1 MLAPAITREADSVGT
16 PTRVTFPYR
25 PPGRSAD
32 GKRCPVL
39 VVGAGPVGLTVALD
53 LARRGVDVTLI
64 DEKDTVSVGS
74 RAICWAKRTLEIW
87 DRLGVAAPMV
97 AKGVTWNRGRVFLRD
112 GPLYSFDLQ
121 SEGGEKFPAFINL
134 QQYYVEQLLAEAAMA
149 MPGLDVR
156 WKHGLAAIEPHADGV
171 RATIATP
178 DGEYVL
184 DCAWLVAADGVR
196 SAVRRAIG
204 LDFQGQVF
212 EDRFLIADVRMK
224 ASFPTERWFWFDP
237 PFHPGQ
243 STLLHRQ
250 ADDVWRIDFQL
261 GRDADPEREKEPS
274 RVLARVKAML
284 GPQAEVSLEWASVYT
299 FQCRRLA
306 RFREGRVIFAGD
318 SAHVVSPFGAR
329 GGNGGIQD
337 ADNLAWKLAAVLQG
351 AAPPSLLDSYDAERV
366 QAADENILNSTRS
379 TDFLTPKSAAS
390 RAFRDAALA
399 LAQDHPFARALVNSG
414 RLSLPATHDASPLNT
429 PDAAD
434 QNFAAAMR
442 PGSPAA
448 NAPLFDG
455 NRSLWLLDRLGKDG
469 FTVLRF
475 AATSDEHRADVA
487 PMEKLQGVSCVTV
500 GLNGATGMLRDAEG
514 LAARRYDAGPGTTYL
529 IRPDQHVAARWR
541 RPDLDAIR
549 AALARAQ
556 GRAA

>member
-1 MLAPAITREADSVGT
+1 MGASLPEF
-16 PTRVTFPYR
+16 FPYR
-25 PPGRSAD
+25 RPPELD
-32 GKRCPVL
+32 GKGHPHRQVII
-39 VVGAGPVGLTVALD
+39 VGAGPVGLAMALD
-53 LARRGVDVTLI
+53 WARRGREVLVLAAGDSLS
-64 DEKDTVSVGS
+64 EGS
-74 RAICWAKRTLEIW
+74 RAICFAKRTLEIC
-87 DRLGVAAPMV
+87 DRLGCGAPV
-97 AKGVTWNRGRVFLRD
+97 VDKGVSWNVGKVFRD
-112 GPLYSFDLQ
+112 ERMLYEFNLLP
-121 SEGGEKFPAFINL
+121 EPGHERPAFVNL
-134 QQYYVEQLLAEAAMA
+134 QQYYFEHFQLEALART
-149 MPGLDVR
+149 G
-156 WKHGLAAIEPHADGV
+156 ADLRRNNRVTGV
-171 RATIATP
+171 VQTRDRVALTITCP
-178 DGEYVL
+178 DGEYTL
-184 DCAWLVAADGVR
+184 SCDWLIACDGAGSPVR
-196 SAVRRAIG
+196 KMLG
-204 LDFQGQVF
+204 LKSEGQVF
-212 EDRFLIADVRMK
+212 QDRFLIADVKMHGTAAATFR
-224 ASFPTERWFWFDP
+224 TERWFWFDP
-237 PFHPGQ
+237 PFHRNQ
-243 STLLHRQ
+243 SVLLHKQ

-261 GRDADPEREKEPS
+261 GWQADPDEERKPE
-274 RVLARVKAML
+274 RVLPRIQAML
-284 GPQAEVSLEWASVYT
+284 GKGVEFSLEWVSVYT
-299 FQCRRLA
+299 FQCRRME
-306 RFREGRVIFAGD
+306 RFVHGRVIFAGD
-318 SAHVVSPFGAR
+318 AAHQVSPFGAR
-329 GGNGGIQD
+329 GANSGIQD
-337 ADNLAWKLAAVLQG
+337 VDNLGWKLDLILRG
-351 AAPPSLLDSYDAERV
+351 LAPVELLESYNAERV

-379 TDFLTPKSAAS
+379 TDFITPKSEVS
-390 RAFRDAALA
+390 RTFRDATLELA
-399 LAQDHPFARALVNSG
+399 AQFQFARKLVNSG